1 MKKIILNGEESN
13 YVIDEDGNVY
23 GKRGMLHPVLW
34 GGYGKGNKHVKRR
47 HMYSFNHKGK
57 KIRILTARVVA
68 LYCLPNVPKDPENWE
83 VNHKDGNTLNDHPS
97 NLEWV
102 SPEDNKRH
110 AFQTELCPGKCY
122 RKVKAYKGENLIGE
136 YPSLYACAKAL
147 DLNAGNVHNAI
158 KGNAQGKHLIVK
170 GYYLVEVE

>member
-1 MKKIILNGEESN
+1 M
-13 YVIDEDGNVY
+13 
-23 GKRGMLHPVLW
+23 
-34 GGYGKGNKHVKRR
+34 
-47 HMYSFNHKGK
+47 
-57 KIRILTARVVA
+57 
-68 LYCLPNVPKDPENWE
+68 YCLPNVPKDPENWE

-122 RKVKAYKGENLIGE
+122 RKVRAYEGENLIGE

-147 DLNAGNVHNAI
+147 DLNVGNVHNAI